1 MKKNQLLSIDG
12 LMKSCICVVI
22 FLAFFA
28 MFFAGCSQGEEGEKS
43 MTVPV
48 SERSGQ
54 MKLLAML
61 PENTQFFARFGSL
74 EKLYEQLA
82 VDQNS
87 IMGIALK
94 QEDISEI
101 KNAMG
106 FNPFSIQEARQAGFD
121 TQKPFCLAVANTRV
135 NPDDVQKIHYDFL
148 GLLPVSD
155 GDAALETIRLNLASQ
170 NILFVEA
177 EKNGAPVIKWV
188 NNEEKGCFAL
198 ADKFLYTSINSG
210 TDPELFME
218 AVLAKKSSLINSEN
232 FQKVG
237 ARTDFS
243 RDISFY
249 FDIADLAE
257 TARKQKITADAG
269 KIPGDVDAD
278 QIFKNLRHY
287 LSASMSADLGR
298 PDLVINTAVALA
310 DGSEMKNIWNADFID
325 RQKALGITEP
335 AVVLFSVG
343 RDFKRYYQMIRE
355 MMTAEQESSL
365 ETGIDKIKAETGID
379 PKTDIIDN
387 LSGSL
392 NFGLYDGSSI
402 TMLNYNALFTAGIEN
417 EKLMGQVI
425 EKIIKQLPPDRQ
437 AMVSRQE
444 VGKVRAYVLN
454 AGLAQVYVGIDDN
467 RLVLTSGKPIF
478 EKALTSKK
486 EKGFAAN
493 LADESL
499 KASLLGSRNIFYLNV
514 DEVVKTVNN
523 FAMFLA
529 EPAGG
534 PEKFRQKL
542 DAASKFEYVLF
553 SSGLNGDIIDSEFTV
568 KTRFEK
574 PFFVQLAEMISEFD
588 QN

>member
-1 MKKNQLLSIDG
+1 MKKNQLLPIDG

-74 EKLYEQLA
+74 EKLYEQFA

-94 QEDISEI
+94 QKDISEI

-106 FNPFSIQEARQAGFD
+106 FNPFNIQEARQAGFD
-121 TQKPFCLAVANTRV
+121 TQKPFCMAVANTRV

-148 GLLPVSD
+148 GFLPVSD
-155 GDAALETIRLNLASQ
+155 GDTALGTIRLNLASQ

-177 EKNGAPVIKWV
+177 QKNGVPVIKWV

-198 ADKFLYTSINSG
+198 ADNLLYTSINNG

-243 RDISFY
+243 RDMSFY

-298 PDLVINTAVALA
+298 PDLLINTAVALA

-365 ETGIDKIKAETGID
+365 ETGLDKIKAETGID

-402 TMLNYNALFTAGIEN
+402 TMLNYNALLTAGIKN

-425 EKIIKQLPPDRQ
+425 ERIIKNLPPDRQ

-478 EKALTSKK
+478 EKALTRKK

-574 PFFVQLAEMISEFD
+574 PFFVQLADMISEFD

>member
-106 FNPFSIQEARQAGFD
+106 FNPFNIQEARQAGLD
-121 TQKPFCLAVANTRV
+121 AQKPFCLAVANTRV

-148 GLLPVSD
+148 GILPVSD

-170 NILFVEA
+170 NILFVKA
-177 EKNGAPVIKWV
+177 EKNGVPVIKWV

-198 ADKFLYTSINSG
+198 ADNLLYTSINNG

-243 RDISFY
+243 RDMSFY

-425 EKIIKQLPPDRQ
+425 ERIIKQLPPDRQ

-444 VGKVRAYVLN
+444 VGKVRAYILN

-478 EKALTSKK
+478 EKAVTSKK

-553 SSGLNGDIIDSEFTV
+553 SSGLNGDIIDSELTV

-574 PFFVQLAEMISEFD
+574 PFFVQLADMISEFD